1 MTSFTPVPFGSKFT
15 AFTFGPRVTP
25 FTPRTRFAVDT
36 CVAFGSGTARS
47 SQNGTVSGAT
57 ERVLISNLIQINIS
71 FAFLTR
77 GCSLPDRVCGFSILK
92 KSLDFWKFFKFFRFF
107 GFFLDFFGFFGFFRI
122 FSDFFRIFLGVRGF
136 YYV

>member
-15 AFTFGPRVTP
+15 AFTFGARVAP

-71 FAFLTR
+71 FAFLT
-77 GCSLPDRVCGFSILK
+77 GVVHSQIGFADFKSEK
-92 KSLDFWKFFKFFRFF
+92 KSLDLLDVFQIFRIFWD
-107 GFFLDFFGFFGFFRI
+107 FLDFSGFWGFFRCL
-122 FSDFFRIFLGVRGF
+122 RIFYIF
-136 YYV
+136 